1 MAGVT
6 IDNIKYISIMDDD
19 NNLKFTSF
27 NNRVYYTL
35 RDIFWNCEDTRTMD
49 LATSL
54 NKKLIDDIGYT
65 NVLEDVTYLK
75 ELYNFLSKLK
85 ESYFYFGYNKKQ
97 DDEVYIEFDIWFI
110 QLQELVQLV
119 NEKITLYSIIK

>member
-19 NNLKFTSF
+19 NNLKFQSF

-49 LATSL
+49 LANELSRKIK
-54 NKKLIDDIGYT
+54 NDS
-65 NVLEDVTYLK
+65 NVLEDYAYLSQ
-75 ELYNFLSKLK
+75 LYNLLSSLK
-85 ESYFYFGYNKKQ
+85 DSYFYFENTTKQ

-110 QLQELVQLV
+110 QLQELRQLV
-119 NEKITLYSIIK
+119 SEKLTHLQ

>member
-6 IDNIKYISIMDDD
+6 IDSIKYIYITDDD
-19 NNLKFTSF
+19 NNLKFQSF

-35 RDIFWNCEDTRTMD
+35 KDIVWNCEDARIMD

-54 NKKLIDDIGYT
+54 NKKLIYDIGYT

-85 ESYFYFGYNKKQ
+85 DCDFYFGYTKKQ
-97 DDEVYIEFDIWFI
+97 DDEIYIEFDIWYKE
-110 QLQELVQLV
+110 LQELQQLIS
-119 NEKITLYSIIK
+119 EKLIHLQ

>member
-19 NNLKFTSF
+19 NNLKFMSF

-49 LATSL
+49 LANELSRKIK
-54 NKKLIDDIGYT
+54 NDS
-65 NVLEDVTYLK
+65 NVLEDYAYLSQ
-75 ELYNFLSKLK
+75 LYNLLSRLK
-85 ESYFYFGYNKKQ
+85 DSYFYFGYNKKQ

-110 QLQELVQLV
+110 QLQELRQLIS
-119 NEKITLYSIIK
+119 EKLTYLQ

>member
-1 MAGVT
+1 MAGIT

-49 LATSL
+49 LANELSRKIK
-54 NKKLIDDIGYT
+54 NDS
-65 NVLEDVTYLK
+65 NVLEDYAYLSQ
-75 ELYNFLSKLK
+75 LYNLLSRLK
-85 ESYFYFGYNKKQ
+85 DSYFYFGYTTKQ

-110 QLQELVQLV
+110 QLQELRQLIS
-119 NEKITLYSIIK
+119 EKLTHLQ

>member
-19 NNLKFTSF
+19 KNLKFQSF

-49 LATSL
+49 LANELSRKIK
-54 NKKLIDDIGYT
+54 NDS
-65 NVLEDVTYLK
+65 NVLEDYAYLSQ
-75 ELYNFLSKLK
+75 LYNLLSRLK
-85 ESYFYFGYNKKQ
+85 DSYFYFENTTKQ
-97 DDEVYIEFDIWFI
+97 DDDVYIKFDIWFI
-110 QLQELVQLV
+110 QLQELRQLV
-119 NEKITLYSIIK
+119 SEKFIHLQ

>member
-19 NNLKFTSF
+19 NNLKFMSF

-49 LATSL
+49 LANELSRKIK
-54 NKKLIDDIGYT
+54 NDS
-65 NVLEDVTYLK
+65 NVLEDYAYLSQ
-75 ELYNFLSKLK
+75 LYNLLSRLK
-85 ESYFYFGYNKKQ
+85 DSYFYFGYTTKQ

-110 QLQELVQLV
+110 QLQELRQLIS
-119 NEKITLYSIIK
+119 EKLTHLQ

>member
-49 LATSL
+49 LANELSRKIR
-54 NKKLIDDIGYT
+54 NDS
-65 NVLEDVTYLK
+65 NVLEDYAYLSQ
-75 ELYNFLSKLK
+75 LYNLLSRLK
-85 ESYFYFGYNKKQ
+85 DSYFYFGYTTKQ
-97 DDEVYIEFDIWFI
+97 DDEVYIEFDIWYKE
-110 QLQELVQLV
+110 LQELRQLV
-119 NEKITLYSIIK
+119 SEKLTNLQ

>member
-19 NNLKFTSF
+19 NELKFTSF

-49 LATSL
+49 LANELT
-54 NKKLIDDIGYT
+54 KKLIDDIGYT

-75 ELYNFLSKLK
+75 ELYNLLSRLK
-85 ESYFYFGYNKKQ
+85 DSYFYFENTTKQ
-97 DDEVYIEFDIWFI
+97 DD
-110 QLQELVQLV
+110 
-119 NEKITLYSIIK
+119 

>member
-49 LATSL
+49 LANELSRKIK
-54 NKKLIDDIGYT
+54 NDS
-65 NVLEDVTYLK
+65 NVLEDYAYLSQ
-75 ELYNFLSKLK
+75 LYNLLSRLK
-85 ESYFYFGYNKKQ
+85 DSYFYFENTTKQ
-97 DDEVYIEFDIWFI
+97 DDEIYIEFDIWYKE
-110 QLQELVQLV
+110 LQELRQLV
-119 NEKITLYSIIK
+119 SEKLTHLQ

>member
-19 NNLKFTSF
+19 NNLKFQSF

-49 LATSL
+49 LANELSRKIK
-54 NKKLIDDIGYT
+54 NDS
-65 NVLEDVTYLK
+65 NVLEDYAYLSQ
-75 ELYNFLSKLK
+75 LYNLLSSLK
-85 ESYFYFGYNKKQ
+85 DSYFYFENTTKQ

-110 QLQELVQLV
+110 QLQELRELV
-119 NEKITLYSIIK
+119 SEKLTHLQ

>member
-1 MAGVT
+1 MAGIT

-35 RDIFWNCEDTRTMD
+35 RDIFWNCEDTRIMD
-49 LATSL
+49 LANEL
-54 NKKLIDDIGYT
+54 FKKLMDDNGYL
-65 NVLEDVTYLK
+65 NVLEDYTYLS

-85 ESYFYFGYNKKQ
+85 DSDFYFENNKKQ
-97 DDEVYIEFDIWFI
+97 DDEVYLEFDIWYK
-110 QLQELVQLV
+110 QLQELVNLIS
-119 NEKITLYSIIK
+119 EKLTFLQ

>member
-19 NNLKFTSF
+19 NNLKFTSL

-35 RDIFWNCEDTRTMD
+35 RDIFWNCEDTRIMD
-49 LATSL
+49 LANELS
-54 NKKLIDDIGYT
+54 KKLRNDS
-65 NVLEDVTYLK
+65 NVLEDYTYLN
-75 ELYNFLSKLK
+75 ELYNFLSRLK
-85 ESYFYFGYNKKQ
+85 DSYFYFGYNKKQ

-110 QLQELVQLV
+110 QLQELRQLV
-119 NEKITLYSIIK
+119 SEKLIHIQ